1 MAAKAFASSMIE
13 GRMTSSR
20 EAVVR
25 PIIGNAPSGLIHKR
39 VFDQHRA
46 DLLALQRHRNS
57 KSSFKP
63 MLDVPSGLCFGAIP
77 AVLLQSLVWN
87 SLGIYEL
94 RFISFL
100 LAEHLRHGR
109 SMNGYLT
116 ATFDQL
122 EARRIPR
129 SSIARTIKNVV
140 ELGLVEVTHQGGHAG
155 GARQNPSRYRL
166 TFMNSSVRSVV
177 IEYLPATNDWIEVE
191 LALLDGRRQRQKR
204 HKDPSL
210 KRRLNDVKKE
220 TNLVIISETIGE
232 APSSSETSAKP
243 REIALLGPGRL
254 LERRQR

>member
-1 MAAKAFASSMIE
+1 
-13 GRMTSSR
+13 MTNSR

-25 PIIGNAPSGLIHKR
+25 PVVGNAPSGLMHKR
-39 VFDQHRA
+39 VLDKHRS

-87 SLGIYEL
+87 SL
-94 RFISFL
+94 
-100 LAEHLRHGR
+100 
-109 SMNGYLT
+109 
-116 ATFDQL
+116 DQL
-122 EARRIPR
+122 AAQRIPR
-129 SSIARTIKNVV
+129 SSIARTINNVV
-140 ELGLVEVTHQGGHAG
+140 ELGLVEVTHQGGYAG

-191 LALLDGRRQRQKR
+191 VALLDGRRQRQKR

-232 APSSSETSAKP
+232 APSSSETSLNLQKS
-243 REIALLGPGRL
+243 RC
-254 LERRQR
+254 